1 MRKWS
6 VGLWRNLV
14 LKLFR
19 ISFVVDGRKLG
30 PPGRNVFKRRSLEK
44 MMRIDIS
51 VAAQS
56 LKLFDDAG
64 LLLREYQISSAAKG
78 VGEQAGSYQ
87 TPRGRHRIRA
97 RIGDGLPLGAVLRGR
112 RPTGEICTPE
122 LMLAQPDRDWILTR
136 ILWLCGDEPGKNRGG
151 QVDTMRRYVYIH
163 GTPDSAVLG
172 VPGSHGCIR
181 MRNTDMVDLFD
192 RVPVGT
198 PVNISED

>member
-1 MRKWS
+1 
-6 VGLWRNLV
+6 
-14 LKLFR
+14 
-19 ISFVVDGRKLG
+19 
-30 PPGRNVFKRRSLEK
+30 
-44 MMRIDIS
+44 MRIEIS

-64 LLLREYQISSAAKG
+64 GLLREYLISSATKG

-97 RIGDGLPLGAVLRGR
+97 RIGDGLSLGAVLRGR

-122 LMLAQPDRDWILTR
+122 LMAAQPDRDWILTR
-136 ILWLCGDEPGKNRGG
+136 ILWLCGEEPGKNRGG

-163 GTPDSAVLG
+163 GTPDSAALG

-198 PVNISED
+198 PVLISED

>member
-1 MRKWS
+1 
-6 VGLWRNLV
+6 
-14 LKLFR
+14 
-19 ISFVVDGRKLG
+19 
-30 PPGRNVFKRRSLEK
+30 
-44 MMRIDIS
+44 MRIDIS

-56 LKLFDDAG
+56 LKLFDNDGSLVRA
-64 LLLREYQISSAAKG
+64 YTISSAAKG

-112 RPTGEICTPE
+112 RPTGEVCTPE
-122 LMLAQPDRDWILTR
+122 LMAAQPDRDWILTR
-136 ILWLCGDEPGKNRGG
+136 ILWLCGEEPGKNRGG

-172 VPGSHGCIR
+172 EPGSHGCIR
-181 MRNTDMVDLFD
+181 MRNADMVDLFD

-198 PVNISED
+198 PVTIYED

>member
-1 MRKWS
+1 
-6 VGLWRNLV
+6 
-14 LKLFR
+14 
-19 ISFVVDGRKLG
+19 
-30 PPGRNVFKRRSLEK
+30 
-44 MMRIDIS
+44 MRIEIS
-51 VAAQS
+51 VAAQT
-56 LKLFDDAG
+56 LQLLNDAG
-64 LLLREYQISSAAKG
+64 QLLRQYTISSAAKG
-78 VGEQAGSYQ
+78 VGEQMGSYQ

-122 LMLAQPDRDWILTR
+122 LMAVQPDRDWILTR
-136 ILWLCGDEPGKNRGG
+136 ILWLCGEEPGKNRGG

-181 MRNTDMVDLFD
+181 MRNTDLVDLFN

-198 PVNISED
+198 PVNISES

>member
-1 MRKWS
+1 
-6 VGLWRNLV
+6 
-14 LKLFR
+14 
-19 ISFVVDGRKLG
+19 
-30 PPGRNVFKRRSLEK
+30 
-44 MMRIDIS
+44 MRIEIS
-51 VAAQS
+51 VAAQT
-56 LKLFDDAG
+56 LQLLDDAG
-64 LLLREYQISSAAKG
+64 QLLRQYTISSAAKG
-78 VGEQAGSYQ
+78 VGEQMGSYQ

-122 LMLAQPDRDWILTR
+122 LMAVQPDRDWILTR
-136 ILWLCGDEPGKNRGG
+136 ILWLCGEEPGKNRGG

-181 MRNTDMVDLFD
+181 MRNTDMVDLFN

-198 PVNISED
+198 PVNISES